1 MDSSSQQE
9 ILLIG
14 VGNPLRGD
22 DAAGR
27 LVANLI
33 RKRQPSSFRV
43 IEHDGEGASLIEA
56 WAGAQKVII
65 VDAVS
70 SEALPGTIY
79 RFDAVEQSLPG
90 KVFQNS
96 THAFGLCEAVE
107 LARTLHRLPRQL
119 IIYGIAGKSF
129 DTGGRLS
136 VEVESAVSHV
146 AERILRERT
155 EKPDNRGYS
164 LNRWFW
170 IGKRSERCRIL

>member
-1 MDSSSQQE
+1 MNCASQQK

-33 RKRQPSSFRV
+33 RERQPLSFRV

-56 WAGAQKVII
+56 WAGAQKVVV

-70 SEALPGTIY
+70 SEAPAGTIY
-79 RFDAVEQSLPG
+79 RFDAVEQPLPG

-129 DTGGRLS
+129 STGEHLS
-136 VEVESAVSHV
+136 AEVESAVSHV
-146 AERILRERT
+146 VEQILKET
-155 EKPDNRGYS
+155 E
-164 LNRWFW
+164 
-170 IGKRSERCRIL
+170 GKA